1 MIALNP
7 WQSVGISKIG
17 LLIEGSIKMI
27 RNKIIYLISFFVLLY
42 FCISFFIYLR
52 VRSSRERNTFE
63 EENHREKNEI
73 YVYRVEIDNHWKKK
87 SILPLL
93 HYHLWRPVYIVVLYQ
108 IQKKY
113 IYKWIAIIVYTVENH
128 SPWDNQLRSPFLST
142 NDEEYTKYTVV
153 KWI

>member
-73 YVYRVEIDNHWKKK
+73 YVYRVEIDNH
-87 SILPLL
+87 
-93 HYHLWRPVYIVVLYQ
+93 
-108 IQKKY
+108 
-113 IYKWIAIIVYTVENH
+113 
-128 SPWDNQLRSPFLST
+128 
-142 NDEEYTKYTVV
+142 
-153 KWI
+153 